1 MSFIAVGK
9 IVNVHGI
16 KGLVKVKPYLMHG
29 TDLPQ
34 FNPLTDKLGKKSF
47 EVSVQGQ
54 QGDMLLVS
62 IKGITNRNVAE
73 QFKGMEL
80 FAERSKLPTTQNGEF
95 YYCDLMG
102 MNVFENDSLF
112 GQVVKVNNFGAGT
125 ILEIKTVSGK
135 VLDFS
140 FSKQTFPVV
149 DTENKRLEIIVPAG
163 MEKVI
168 K

>member
-16 KGLVKVKPYLMHG
+16 KGLVKVKPYLTNG

-47 EVSVQGQ
+47 EVAIHGT

-62 IKGITNRNVAE
+62 IKGITSREVAE

-80 FAERSKLPTTQNGEF
+80 FANRDKLPAPQSGEF
-95 YYCDLMG
+95 YYCDLME
-102 MNVFENDSLF
+102 MDVFENGSFF
-112 GQVVKVNNFGAGT
+112 GQVVKVENFGAGT
-125 ILEIKTVSGK
+125 ILEIKTGSEK

-140 FSKQTFPVV
+140 FSKKTFPVV
-149 DTENKRLEIIVPAG
+149 DTEKKRLEIVLPSG

>member
-1 MSFIAVGK
+1 MTRIAVGK

-16 KGLVKVKPYLMHG
+16 KGLVKVKPYLTHG

-47 EVSVQGQ
+47 EVSVQGK

-62 IKGITNRNVAE
+62 VKGITSREVAE

-80 FAERSKLPTTQNGEF
+80 FADRSKLPQTQSGEF
-95 YYCDLMG
+95 YYCDLEG
-102 MNVFENDSLF
+102 MNVYENDSLF
-112 GQVVKVNNFGAGT
+112 GQVIKVLDFGAGT
-125 ILEIKTVSGK
+125 ILEIKTVAGK

-140 FSKQTFPVV
+140 FSKKTFPVV
-149 DTENKRLEIIVPAG
+149 DTEKKRLEIVVPAG

>member
-16 KGLVKVKPYLMHG
+16 KGLVKIKPYLTHG

-47 EVSVQGQ
+47 EVSVQGK
-54 QGDMLLVS
+54 QGDMLLAS
-62 IKGITNRNVAE
+62 IKGITSREIAE
-73 QFKGMEL
+73 QFKGIEL
-80 FAERSKLPTTQNGEF
+80 FADRSKLPQTQDGEF
-95 YYCDLMG
+95 YYCDLEG
-102 MNVFENDSLF
+102 MDVFENDSLF
-112 GQVVKVNNFGAGT
+112 GQVMKVLDFGAGT
-125 ILEIKTVSGK
+125 ILEIKTVTGK

-140 FSKQTFPVV
+140 FSKKTFPVV
-149 DTENKRLEIIVPAG
+149 DTEKKRLEIVVPAG

>member
-16 KGLVKVKPYLMHG
+16 KGLVKIKPYLMHG

-47 EVSVQGQ
+47 EVSIQGK

-62 IKGITNRNVAE
+62 IKGITSREIAE

-80 FAERSKLPTTQNGEF
+80 FADRSKLPQTHDGEF
-95 YYCDLMG
+95 YYCDLEG
-102 MNVFENDSLF
+102 MDVYENNTLF
-112 GQVVKVNNFGAGT
+112 GRVTKVLDFGAGT
-125 ILEIKTVSGK
+125 ILEIKTVTGK

-140 FSKQTFPVV
+140 FSKKTFPVV
-149 DTENKRLEIIVPAG
+149 DTERKRLEIVVPSG
-163 MEKVI
+163 MEKVV

>member
-16 KGLVKVKPYLMHG
+16 KGVVKIKPYLTHG
-29 TDLPQ
+29 KDLPQ

-80 FAERSKLPTTQNGEF
+80 FAERSKLPKTQNGEF

-149 DTENKRLEIIVPAG
+149 DTENKRLEIVVPAG
-163 MEKVI
+163 MEKVV

>member
-16 KGLVKVKPYLMHG
+16 KGLVKVKPYLMQG

-47 EVSVQGQ
+47 EVSVQGE
-54 QGDMLLVS
+54 QGDMLLVA
-62 IKGITNRNVAE
+62 IKGIISREIAE

-80 FAERSKLPTTQNGEF
+80 FADRSQLPKLHDGEF
-95 YYCDLMG
+95 YYCDLVG
-102 MNVFENDSLF
+102 MDVFKDNSLF

-140 FSKQTFPVV
+140 FSKKTFPVV
-149 DTENKRLEIIVPAG
+149 DTENKHLEIVLPIG
-163 MEKVI
+163 MEKVV

>member
-16 KGLVKVKPYLMHG
+16 KGLVKIKPYLMHG

-47 EVSVQGQ
+47 EVSIQGK

-62 IKGITNRNVAE
+62 IKGITSREIAE

-80 FAERSKLPTTQNGEF
+80 FADRSKLPQTHDGEF
-95 YYCDLMG
+95 YYCDLEG
-102 MNVFENDSLF
+102 MDVYENNTLF
-112 GQVVKVNNFGAGT
+112 GQVTKVLDFGAGT
-125 ILEIKTVSGK
+125 ILEIKTVTGK

-140 FSKQTFPVV
+140 FSKKTFPVV
-149 DTENKRLEIIVPAG
+149 DTERKRLEIVVPSG
-163 MEKVI
+163 MEKVV